1 MSLNTILQKIQQKG
15 KIQNAQGNPTRN
27 LLTTN
32 SNGNF
37 SAKLTKPQSRP
48 NGNVRPSER
57 PVDPVVA
64 RLKAARKAEKEKKE
78 QELREKKGL
87 LKKPKAT
94 IPLRTGKAVTPTGN
108 SQKKNSQTGKSSNGK
123 SLNGKST
130 SGRGNGNIIRQ
141 SLPSS
146 AEPKKPKMSFSEL
159 MKKASLI
166 DQSKMSIE
174 IKQKTK
180 LPDPG
185 RNPERR
191 KERPAQSRPGQ
202 NRSGQNRL
210 GLNRSGQSRPGSGGR
225 GDLEADDNSKA
236 GSSQVRAPL
245 PSRKPLEKLQQKLK
259 RPDRQ
264 DTQGRQDRA
273 GYNDES
279 EDDWSSFIASDEEE
293 QVSHSQDYDRDEIW
307 SMFNKGR
314 KRLYYDRYDDEDSD
328 DMEAT
333 GAEILE
339 EEMRSKRRAVEEDKR
354 ELAEEQ
360 RLAALKQARKKR

>member
-1 MSLNTILQKIQQKG
+1 
-15 KIQNAQGNPTRN
+15 
-27 LLTTN
+27 
-32 SNGNF
+32 
-37 SAKLTKPQSRP
+37 
-48 NGNVRPSER
+48 
-57 PVDPVVA
+57 
-64 RLKAARKAEKEKKE
+64 
-78 QELREKKGL
+78 
-87 LKKPKAT
+87 
-94 IPLRTGKAVTPTGN
+94 
-108 SQKKNSQTGKSSNGK
+108 
-123 SLNGKST
+123 
-130 SGRGNGNIIRQ
+130 
-141 SLPSS
+141 
-146 AEPKKPKMSFSEL
+146 

-180 LPDPG
+180 LPDPV
-185 RNPERR
+185 RSSERR
-191 KERPAQSRPGQ
+191 KERADQNRPGQ
-202 NRSGQNRL
+202 NITGQT
-210 GLNRSGQSRPGSGGR
+210 RPGSGSG
-225 GDLEADDNSKA
+225 GNPEIDGNFKS
-236 GSSQVRAPL
+236 GSSHVRAPL

-259 RPDRQ
+259 RPDR
-264 DTQGRQDRA
+264 T
-273 GYNDES
+273 GYNEES

-354 ELAEEQ
+354 ELMEEQ